1 MRRTELCGG
10 IQKDD
15 APDGTWLI
23 CHQCHDTTSINR
35 ILIHEIKHVLTMAS
49 GSYATDVE
57 HVLKYNIM
65 LYNNILYVM
74 IFPHQIVF
82 LHFKDGLIWFQLLT
96 HNFFIRYLKIKYILF
111 FLEKEI
117 PGRHNGWQ
125 MLSSCPVSIYFD
137 SIITGSVVLKCH
149 REWFI
154 IS

>member
-1 MRRTELCGG
+1 MCRTALCGG

-15 APDGTWLI
+15 APDRTWLI
-23 CHQCHDTTSINR
+23 CHQCHDTTSINS
-35 ILIHEIKHVLTMAS
+35 ILMHEIKHMCLQWRLA
-49 GSYATDVE
+49 ATPPM
-57 HVLKYNIM
+57 LSMCWNIISCYIITFYM
-65 LYNNILYVM
+65 SWYFLIKLY
-74 IFPHQIVF
+74 
-82 LHFKDGLIWFQLLT
+82 FKDGLIWFQLLT

-125 MLSSCPVSIYFD
+125 MLSSCSVSIYFD
-137 SIITGSVVLKCH
+137 STITGSVVLKWH